1 MQVKNVIWNMF
12 PLKINPVNIPEL
24 KVIYNQKIRII
35 VYIKC
40 ININEKVEEEL
51 SWKVSNADRWHKWIA
66 MQTSKCVSSNSNFL
80 LSWLAFKQ
88 KVGSVDYF

>member
-1 MQVKNVIWNMF
+1 MF

-51 SWKVSNADRWHKWIA
+51 S
-66 MQTSKCVSSNSNFL
+66 
-80 LSWLAFKQ
+80 
-88 KVGSVDYF
+88 